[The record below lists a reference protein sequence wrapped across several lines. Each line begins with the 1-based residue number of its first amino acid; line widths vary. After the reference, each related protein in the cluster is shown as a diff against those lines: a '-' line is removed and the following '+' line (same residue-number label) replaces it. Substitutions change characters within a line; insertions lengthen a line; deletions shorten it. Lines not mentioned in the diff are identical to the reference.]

1 MTLSLIASEAVVG
14 LGKWSV
20 DDGETEG
27 LEEEKREKWRAEST
41 NGWWGDVDSPRSGG
55 PHMRLNGPLL
65 HRVSQ

>member
-27 LEEEKREKWRAEST
+27 LEEEKRGEMES
-41 NGWWGDVDSPRSGG
+41 
-55 PHMRLNGPLL
+55 
-65 HRVSQ
+65 